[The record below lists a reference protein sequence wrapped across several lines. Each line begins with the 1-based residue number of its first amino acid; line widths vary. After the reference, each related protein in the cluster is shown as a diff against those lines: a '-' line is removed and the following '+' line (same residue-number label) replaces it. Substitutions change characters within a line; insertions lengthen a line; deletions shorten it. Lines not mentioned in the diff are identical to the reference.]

1 MSNELEAVN
10 ISELVIGDI
19 INVSF
24 KSSISQG
31 LYLNKEIESLSNGIV
46 FTKDFL
52 GFVEENSR
60 YYIVEKAKRKPE
72 LPTEI
77 GSAVKQIDDWKYIRI
92 GDNSWKGIEPTGHIS
107 KYRWT
112 DAEVASTEWE
122 QIA

>member
-1 MSNELEAVN
+1 MNAPIDEVKK
-10 ISELVIGDI
+10 SELAVGDI

-24 KSSISQG
+24 KSDFSEN
-31 LYLNKEIESLSNGIV
+31 LYLTEKVVSIEESYVETEDRG
-46 FTKDFL
+46 FL
-52 GFVEENSR
+52 AEYSR
-60 YYIVEKAKRKPE
+60 YYIVEKAKRA

-107 KYRWT
+107 KYSWT